1 MKISIIYVL
10 VLLILSSTENTGSN
24 NYKLFYNNIFD
35 TFTEIIKA
43 LNLTQ
48 LYELI
53 DNSIDK
59 IGEVCNADKK
69 EIAQKLAECILYAIK
84 VYKSKPE
91 AIEKLKSLLEKLNN
105 LGIFDSE
112 KMKMLRGFYYLDY
125 EKIFT
130 PTNLKIYNYITN
142 EKNAPRI
149 IELFPVLFY
158 KFTTYKIYWKDHI
171 NAMEALKKRLL
182 TEYLF

>member
-10 VLLILSSTENTGSN
+10 VPLILSSTENTGSN
-24 NYKLFYNNIFD
+24 NYQLFYNNIFD

-69 EIAQKLAECILYAIK
+69 EIAQKLAE
-84 VYKSKPE
+84 
-91 AIEKLKSLLEKLNN
+91 
-105 LGIFDSE
+105 
-112 KMKMLRGFYYLDY
+112 
-125 EKIFT
+125 
-130 PTNLKIYNYITN
+130 
-142 EKNAPRI
+142 
-149 IELFPVLFY
+149 
-158 KFTTYKIYWKDHI
+158 
-171 NAMEALKKRLL
+171 
-182 TEYLF
+182 

>member
-1 MKISIIYVL
+1 MKILIIYVL
-10 VLLILSSTENTGSN
+10 VPLIFSSTENTGSN

-35 TFTEIIKA
+35 TFTEIIKI

-69 EIAQKLAECILYAIK
+69 EIAQKLAEYILYAIK
-84 VYKSKPE
+84 VYISKPE
-91 AIEKLKSLLEKLNN
+91 AVEKLKSLLEKLNN

-112 KMKMLRGFYYLDY
+112 RMKMLRGFYYLDY

-130 PTNLKIYNYITN
+130 PENLEIYNIIKD
-142 EKNAPRI
+142 EKNAP
-149 IELFPVLFY
+149 L
-158 KFTTYKIYWKDHI
+158 
-171 NAMEALKKRLL
+171 LKAIGN
-182 TEYLF
+182 FV

>member
-1 MKISIIYVL
+1 MKILIIYVL
-10 VLLILSSTENTGSN
+10 VPLIFSSTENTGSN

-35 TFTEIIKA
+35 TFTEIIKI

-69 EIAQKLAECILYAIK
+69 EIAQKLAQCILYAIK

-91 AIEKLKSLLEKLNN
+91 AVEKLKSLLEKLNN

-130 PTNLKIYNYITN
+130 PANLKIYNFITD
-142 EKNAPRI
+142 EKNAPLI
-149 IELFPVLFY
+149 YALSPVLFY
-158 KFTTYKIYWKDHI
+158 KIIIIKYIGKLILMPW
-171 NAMEALKKRLL
+171 RR
-182 TEYLF
+182 